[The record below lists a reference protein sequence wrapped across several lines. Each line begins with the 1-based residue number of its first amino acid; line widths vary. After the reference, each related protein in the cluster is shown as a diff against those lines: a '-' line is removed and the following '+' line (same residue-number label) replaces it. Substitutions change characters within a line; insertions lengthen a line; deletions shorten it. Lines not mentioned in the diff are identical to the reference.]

1 MRLRNWVRTPLLSG
15 PLSTFSCSNV
25 SRFLLVQTQRI
36 PPILQAINNEITGL
50 IRTPKVD
57 VQLPTILIDNTTRN
71 VLFLAPQI
79 VVTRLIMSSCFP
91 TS

>member
-1 MRLRNWVRTPLLSG
+1 
-15 PLSTFSCSNV
+15 
-25 SRFLLVQTQRI
+25 
-36 PPILQAINNEITGL
+36 
-50 IRTPKVD
+50 VD